1 MSLKHVHLFTV
12 SPSNYISNFF
22 EKLLKIFKF
31 YSSLGYITTK
41 IFNAHIVMEILKT
54 IFQ

>member
-1 MSLKHVHLFTV
+1 MSLKHVHLSTV
-12 SPSNYISNFF
+12 SPRNYILNLF
-22 EKLLKIFKF
+22 EKTFKVFKF

-54 IFQ
+54 NFQ